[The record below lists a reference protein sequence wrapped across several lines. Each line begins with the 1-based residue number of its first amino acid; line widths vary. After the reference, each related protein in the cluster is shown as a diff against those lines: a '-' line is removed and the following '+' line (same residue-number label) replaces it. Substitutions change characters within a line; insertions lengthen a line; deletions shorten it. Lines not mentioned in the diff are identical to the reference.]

1 MCYCTSLQCRGTPPW
16 YHTKT
21 LNVIE
26 RSYPTKRQGRVPL
39 EPRGAGAQH
48 KTPYHRKVLLCALAG
63 ILTITTKNKNTGPK
77 LGAGQ
82 PKHRLL
88 HT

>member
-63 ILTITTKNKNTGPK
+63 IVTTKNKNTGPK